1 MDAHFREYLGAIA
14 GMQELYGD
22 RPDDCPTDFHLPE
35 APVAAAGENSAVS
48 TSAAAVPEA
57 NAAVGVGPVNATSA

>member
-22 RPDDCPTDFHLPE
+22 RPDDCPSDFHLPE
-35 APVAAAGENSAVS
+35 AAVTAAGEPAAFAPP
-48 TSAAAVPEA
+48 AAAAPEVVP
-57 NAAVGVGPVNATSA
+57 AVDVGPLSATSA

>member
-35 APVAAAGENSAVS
+35 AAVAADGDPTAVA
-48 TSAAAVPEA
+48 TSAAAAPEVL
-57 NAAVGVGPVNATSA
+57 AAVGVGPLNATSA

>member
-22 RPDDCPTDFHLPE
+22 RPDDCPSDFHLPE
-35 APVAAAGENSAVS
+35 AAGTANGEPTAVGTAVAAA
-48 TSAAAVPEA
+48 PEVLP
-57 NAAVGVGPVNATSA
+57 AVGVGPLNATSA

>member
-22 RPDDCPTDFHLPE
+22 RPDDCPSDFHLPE
-35 APVAAAGENSAVS
+35 AAVTAEVEPASVA
-48 TSAAAVPEA
+48 TSAAAAPEVLP
-57 NAAVGVGPVNATSA
+57 AVGVGPLNATSA

>member
-22 RPDDCPTDFHLPE
+22 RPDDCPTDFHLAHAPE
-35 APVAAAGENSAVS
+35 AADGGPETVATAAAAAAGVMPAVD
-48 TSAAAVPEA
+48 
-57 NAAVGVGPVNATSA
+57 VGPVNATSA

>member
-22 RPDDCPTDFHLPE
+22 RPDDCPSDFHLPE
-35 APVAAAGENSAVS
+35 AAMTAAGEPAAFAPP
-48 TSAAAVPEA
+48 AAAAPEVVP
-57 NAAVGVGPVNATSA
+57 AVGVGPLSATSA

>member
-35 APVAAAGENSAVS
+35 AAVTAAVA
-48 TSAAAVPEA
+48 TSASAAPEVVP
-57 NAAVGVGPVNATSA
+57 AVGVGPLNATSA

>member
-22 RPDDCPTDFHLPE
+22 RPDDCPSDFHLPE
-35 APVAAAGENSAVS
+35 AAAAAPEV
-48 TSAAAVPEA
+48 VP
-57 NAAVGVGPVNATSA
+57 AVGVGPLSATSA

>member
-22 RPDDCPTDFHLPE
+22 RPDDCPSDFHLPE
-35 APVAAAGENSAVS
+35 APVAAAGDPTAVA
-48 TSAAAVPEA
+48 TAASAAPEVVP
-57 NAAVGVGPVNATSA
+57 AVGVGPLNATSA

>member
-22 RPDDCPTDFHLPE
+22 RPDDCPSDFHLPE
-35 APVAAAGENSAVS
+35 AAAAAAGEPTAVA
-48 TSAAAVPEA
+48 TSATAVPEVVP
-57 NAAVGVGPVNATSA
+57 AVGVGPLNATSA